1 MKVHELISKL
11 ERMPAG
17 AEVFICQLNARTDD
31 CDNYTIDDVNGGD
44 LSDETFIGN
53 VYLDKGAKQ

>member
-17 AEVFICQLNARTDD
+17 AEVVISQFNRRTEELDF
-31 CDNYTIDDVNGGD
+31 YTITCVEGG
-44 LSDETFIGN
+44 IGN